1 MIKMKK
7 IKTSYFAM
15 RVIMRPL
22 VAGSVACV
30 LLALLSSCAGVRRS
44 GAGGEVTGVG
54 GASFAEPTPY
64 GMVLIDRGTI
74 AMGPA
79 ADDSVAGI
87 RKKARGVSIDS
98 FWMDETEITNS
109 KYKQFVFWVR
119 DSIIRERLADPA
131 FGGNEAFKIEEDR
144 EGNPIKPY
152 LNWNKADRKSVV

>member
-54 GASFAEPTPY
+54 VLRLPNRLH
-64 GMVLIDRGTI
+64 MVWFSLT
-74 AMGPA
+74 
-79 ADDSVAGI
+79 
-87 RKKARGVSIDS
+87 GV
-98 FWMDETEITNS
+98 
-109 KYKQFVFWVR
+109 
-119 DSIIRERLADPA
+119 L
-131 FGGNEAFKIEEDR
+131 
-144 EGNPIKPY
+144 
-152 LNWNKADRKSVV
+152 